1 MIIIIFALITLL
13 LTYSLFIVCN
23 NHMRKTFLKVPLL
36 LLLAVFAQ
44 GRAQVIGPRTLNMQ
58 QVVQLAQ
65 ENSIA
70 AMSNRNTFVAQY
82 WSYRS
87 YKAELRPSL
96 NLSANLANFNRSLVA
111 LQDYNTGT
119 ISYRANYNLSND
131 ATLYVSQSVPWT
143 GGTLSLSTSL
153 SRLDQYSPS
162 RLTTYYA
169 QPIYLSYAQ
178 SLWGFNRFKWDRKT
192 EPKEYEAAKRQYME
206 NMEQVNQNAVGYF
219 WSYVSA
225 KESFERASKSFD
237 DSKRLFE
244 AGQTRFVMGTITR
257 DDLMQIEVTMLNDSL
272 QLTSSRVSLRSALN
286 RLCSYIGYKEDTEL
300 NLIIDYDVPDI
311 TLDYNDV
318 LERALENSSFNLN
331 QEISYINTERS
342 VAQAKANRGMT
353 ASVNA
358 RFGMSGSA
366 DRFNDTF
373 VQLKDQEV
381 VGVSLNIPILDWG
394 LARGRL
400 RMAEANALTTRNS
413 LEQSMIDYRQNLFT
427 QVMQF
432 NDQHSRCE
440 ISKRAAQLA
449 EDSYQLALKSFGNG
463 SIDMTKLDQIK
474 QKRDS
479 ALSSYLS
486 NVASFWSSYFGI
498 RKATLFDYITGTDIS
513 AEFDKLVE

>member
-1 MIIIIFALITLL
+1 MNKSFSKITVLFALTINT
-13 LTYSLFIVCN
+13 VC
-23 NHMRKTFLKVPLL
+23 M
-36 LLLAVFAQ
+36 
-44 GRAQVIGPRTLNMQ
+44 AQVIGPRTLTMQ
-58 QVVQLAQ
+58 QVVELAQ

-70 AMSNRNTFVAQY
+70 AMNTRNSFVAQY

-87 YKAELRPSL
+87 FKAELRPSL
-96 NLSANLANFNRSLVA
+96 NLSANLLNFNRSLVA
-111 LQDYNTGT
+111 LQDYNTGA

-131 ATLYVSQSVPWT
+131 ATLYVSQSIPWT
-143 GGTLSLSTSL
+143 GGKVSLSTQL

-169 QPIYLSYAQ
+169 QPIYLTYAQ
-178 SLWGFNRFKWDRKT
+178 SLWGFNRFKWDKKS
-192 EPKEYEAAKRQYME
+192 EPKQYEVAKRQYIE
-206 NMEQVNQNAVGYF
+206 SMEQVNQTAVSYF

-225 KESFERASKSFD
+225 KESYDRAVKSFE

-244 AGQTRFVMGTITR
+244 AGQTRFEIGTITR

-272 QLTSSRVSLRSALN
+272 SLTASKVSLRSALN

-300 NLIIDYDVPDI
+300 NLVIDYEIPEI
-311 TLDYNDV
+311 ILDYNDV
-318 LERALENSSFNLN
+318 LERSLENSSFNLS

-342 VAQAKANRGMT
+342 IAQAKANRGMS
-353 ASVNA
+353 ASINA

-394 LARGRL
+394 LARGRV

-449 EDSYQLALKSFGNG
+449 EDSYQLALKSFGSGNM
-463 SIDMTKLDQIK
+463 DMSKLDQIK

-479 ALSSYLS
+479 ALSSYIS
-486 NVASFWSSYFGI
+486 NVASFWNYYFGI
-498 RKATLFDYITGTDIS
+498 RRSTLYDFISGTDIN
-513 AEFDKLVE
+513 AEFDILIK

>member
-1 MIIIIFALITLL
+1 
-13 LTYSLFIVCN
+13 
-23 NHMRKTFLKVPLL
+23 MRKTFLKVPLL
-36 LLLAVFAQ
+36 LLLAVYAP

-244 AGQTRFVMGTITR
+244 AGQTRFAMGTITR

-318 LERALENSSFNLN
+318 LARALENSSFNLN

-342 VAQAKANRGMT
+342 VAQAKANRGMS

-366 DRFNDTF
+366 DKFNDTF

-463 SIDMTKLDQIK
+463 SMDMTKLDQIK

>member
-1 MIIIIFALITLL
+1 
-13 LTYSLFIVCN
+13 
-23 NHMRKTFLKVPLL
+23 MRKTFLKVPLL